1 MSRQP
6 AGVGEAGEE
15 YLAPKEIPKLVKKLR
30 KEMLAAAKEL
40 NFEKAAEL
48 RDRVKKL
55 EGYGAGA
62 AVKPLK

>member
-1 MSRQP
+1 M
-6 AGVGEAGEE
+6 
-15 YLAPKEIPKLVKKLR
+15 VKKLR

-55 EGYGAGA
+55 EDMELA
-62 AVKPLK
+62 LR